1 MRVTLRILCRQGCRH
16 GGRAGVPHPAASYPA
31 DVGPDSETAGGTG
44 DVVISDP
51 RAIRALA
58 HPARVAV
65 LERLFGGAVLTATE
79 CAKIA
84 GLTPSAMS
92 YHLRALER
100 FGLVGRA
107 DNGEDG
113 RERPWRALGRGM
125 RIQAGS
131 TMAGRAA
138 ESLVVGRILD
148 RMRDEVLAST
158 AHRHD
163 AGPGNDR
170 PAGFVMAGL
179 HLTPDEAKAF
189 SDKVNAL
196 LEPYSGRDEDVSSRP
211 AGTLPYHAYWALS
224 PALADTDGAG
234 PA

>member
-1 MRVTLRILCRQGCRH
+1 
-16 GGRAGVPHPAASYPA
+16 
-31 DVGPDSETAGGTG
+31 VGPDSESSGT
-44 DVVISDP
+44 DEVVISDP

-65 LERLFGGAVLTATE
+65 LEHLFGGAVLTATE

-100 FGLVGRA
+100 YGLVGRA
-107 DNGEDG
+107 EGGDDG

-125 RIQAGS
+125 RLTAESSI
-131 TMAGRAA
+131 AGRTA
-138 ESLVVGRILD
+138 ESLVAGRVID
-148 RMRDEVLAST
+148 RMRDEVLASM

-163 AGPGNDR
+163 VGPDDDR
-170 PAGFVMAGL
+170 PAGFGMAAVQ
-179 HLTPDEAKAF
+179 LTPEEATAF
-189 SDKVNAL
+189 VETLTAL
-196 LEPYSGRDEDVSSRP
+196 DRPYADRVADPSARP
-211 AGTLPYHAYWALS
+211 AGTLEYHVFWALS
-224 PALADTDGAG
+224 PALDVPGPDG